1 MVSVVGAPGGVGSGH
16 VLGEKH
22 GPLLSASLCS
32 AKKNTINWQARVPE
46 SELGSRAEV
55 TQAKVDAL
63 KEAKGVAT
71 CAEHMMQTLHI
82 ALPLLSK
89 EVGGVASW
97 LLDRDPE
104 VALAE
109 LTVRL
114 NLIRFSALGVGLHM
128 ESAQSL
134 DDVMTELL
142 NKCTLAVSAACTQ
155 WTVVIEKAKKGNLVG
170 S

>member
-32 AKKNTINWQARVPE
+32 ANKNTIIWQAQVQ
-46 SELGSRAEV
+46 ELGSRAEV

-63 KEAKGVAT
+63 EEAKGVAT

-104 VALAE
+104 VALTE